1 MLKCMHKFAFGAVL
15 SLTLLGCASKMRN
28 GSAMA
33 DVEYQSRETLTKS
46 LVEGETLSEPAIQKI
61 LSSKIKLPKTIQLAV
76 LRLNA
81 NSYGPNF
88 EIDNE
93 MMEQFY
99 NGLEKSGRIK
109 GVIPVPEALVS
120 QPVKISSMRLS
131 AVLLQADMLLVIQ
144 PRSDL
149 DMKFR
154 LFEVNKAKAQTTVQA
169 FLLDTRTSIIPYT
182 ALISKTA
189 EVSKDAGK
197 DYSDYDAMKRAKLES
212 EKLVLKELAD
222 SLAAFV
228 KKIP

>member
-15 SLTLLGCASKMRN
+15 SLALLGCAAKMKD

-33 DVEYQSRETLTKS
+33 SAEYQSRETLTQS
-46 LVEGETLSEPAIQKI
+46 LLDGETLSEPAIQKI

-76 LRLNA
+76 LRVNA
-81 NSYGPNF
+81 RSYGDNF
-88 EIDNE
+88 EIDDE
-93 MMEQFY
+93 MVEQFY

-109 GVIPVPEALVS
+109 GVIPVPDALVS

-149 DMKFR
+149 DWKFR
-154 LFEVNKAKAQTTVQA
+154 MFEANKAKAQTTVQA

-189 EVSKDAGK
+189 EVAKDGVK

-222 SLAAFV
+222 SLAGFV
-228 KKIP
+228 KKVP